1 MSVRDFI
8 VAKDAGGD
16 GDNRNSNHH
25 YQQTDTQFFTG
36 LISFLSPNL
45 QCQRTD
51 GEDFETLH
59 VLITFNV
66 VLKYVTNDEVD
77 VLNRPCCWDLFDR
90 FRWQC

>member
-16 GDNRNSNHH
+16 NRNSNHD

-36 LISFLSPNL
+36 LMSFLSPNQ

-51 GEDFETLH
+51 GE
-59 VLITFNV
+59 V
-66 VLKYVTNDEVD
+66 
-77 VLNRPCCWDLFDR
+77 
-90 FRWQC
+90 